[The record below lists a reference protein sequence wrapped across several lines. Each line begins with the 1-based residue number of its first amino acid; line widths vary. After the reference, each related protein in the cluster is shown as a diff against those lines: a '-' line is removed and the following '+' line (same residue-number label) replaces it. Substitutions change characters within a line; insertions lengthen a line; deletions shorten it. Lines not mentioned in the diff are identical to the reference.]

1 MLRGFAMRVVK
12 GRKACL
18 MPRRRSRYRTSATG
32 GSVPQS
38 KRDDDIRRFRLVQL
52 EARPVVVA
60 PAGEIHDLSRLGCRP
75 GGLDRFHDV
84 EPMAVEEERVL
95 PEQAVE
101 SGDDR
106 LEWSALRTGPKFA
119 RPVWN

>member
-84 EPMAVEEERVL
+84 EPMAGEGERGLPRKSVEL
-95 PEQAVE
+95 
-101 SGDDR
+101 GK
-106 LEWSALRTGPKFA
+106 TGVIRWKEPC
-119 RPVWN
+119 